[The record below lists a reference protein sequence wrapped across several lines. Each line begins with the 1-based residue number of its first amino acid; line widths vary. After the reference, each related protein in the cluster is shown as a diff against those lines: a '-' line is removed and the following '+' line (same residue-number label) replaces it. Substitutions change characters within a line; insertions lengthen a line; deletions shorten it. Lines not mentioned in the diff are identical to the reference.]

1 MRVYI
6 AGEYSY
12 EGKTIQAFVS
22 NQPEHTFEVTPRT
35 TVAQLKQQLSE
46 RNSDIQTSSL
56 LFQDKPLD
64 DSKTLQDYEIEDDC
78 KLVLSAS
85 NNVSSSSSGPGVAA
99 AAAKKKTKK
108 RCSFK
113 SCISA
118 PLRGVG
124 DCTLCQGNFCS
135 RHRLLEQH
143 NCEGIQSCKQQMHE
157 RNAIRLQQQQTVAN
171 KV

>member
-6 AGEYSY
+6 AGVYNS
-12 EGKTIQAFVS
+12 KDFDSQAPVT
-22 NQPEHTFEVTPRT
+22 NQLEHTFEVTPRT
-35 TVAQLKQQLSE
+35 TVAQLKQLLKE
-46 RNSDIQTSSL
+46 RNSEIQTSSL

-85 NNVSSSSSGPGVAA
+85 NNVSSSSSGPGVA